1 MKTKTMNIFNHLKFI
16 IIFFFLLIS
25 ISDINA
31 QSDWEFNTSLYGWF
45 AGIDG
50 TVGVAVLE
58 QQVDAT
64 PSDLLKHLQF
74 TMGGHFEA
82 RNPTVSLIADV
93 FYMGLGQETQV
104 EKTIGNTTVTKTGS
118 SDLKEWVVEGAIGYR
133 ISKEFEMLLAS
144 RFYDMEVDIQV
155 DDSNT
160 SNQKNWF
167 DVFIGSRYKTDFAD
181 KWFTSVRADIGLG
194 GSDFAWFGNAELGY
208 NFSELFA
215 LALSYRVLSVDYQ
228 EGEGKDYFLYDTF
241 NHGFGLAA
249 VFNF

>member
-1 MKTKTMNIFNHLKFI
+1 MNIFKHLKFI

-31 QSDWEFNTSLYGWF
+31 QSDWEYNASIYGWF

-50 TVGVAVLE
+50 TVGVAALD

-64 PSDLLKHLQF
+64 PSDLLKNLQF

-82 RNPTVSLIADV
+82 RDPIVSLIADV

-104 EKTIGNTTVTKTGS
+104 EKTIGRNTIIKTGTL
-118 SDLKEWVVEGAIGYR
+118 DLKEWVVEGAIGYR
-133 ISKEFEMLLAS
+133 ISKTFEMILAS
-144 RFYDMEVDIQV
+144 RFYQMDVDISI
-155 DDSNT
+155 DDSDI
-160 SNQKNWF
+160 SKQKKWF
-167 DVFIGSRYKTDFAD
+167 DVFIGARYKTEFAE
-181 KWFTSVRADIGLG
+181 KWFTSVRADIGRG

-208 NFSELFA
+208 NFSKLFA
-215 LALSYRVLSVDYQ
+215 LSLSYRILSVDFK
-228 EGEGKDYFLYDTF
+228 EGEGENYFLYDTF